1 MSEQPST
8 DTILRIAEKTRR
20 ADEESS
26 RTNTRRQITPAPEV
40 HRQRDF
46 VPQDTPCE
54 LHSMRLQSVETKIES
69 LAQSS
74 KEHGVALSDG
84 KVQFA
89 EIRKDLASV
98 TTAVNGVSANIN
110 RGVWL
115 VLSTVILAILA
126 GVVVAAKVAAHP

>member
-26 RTNTRRQITPAPEV
+26 RANTRRQITPAPEV

-54 LHSMRLQSVETKIES
+54 MHNMRMKSVEEKIDAQSVTI
-69 LAQSS
+69 

-98 TTAVNGVSANIN
+98 TQAVNGVSANIN
-110 RGVWL
+110 RGVWIIVTAVMLAMLGL
-115 VLSTVILAILA
+115 VLKTT
-126 GVVVAAKVAAHP
+126 GAHP

>member
-26 RTNTRRQITPAPEV
+26 RTGTRRQITPAPDP
-40 HRQRDF
+40 HRSRDF

-98 TTAVNGVSANIN
+98 TQAVNGVSANIN
-110 RGVWL
+110 RGVWIIVSAVMLGMLGL
-115 VLSTVILAILA
+115 VLKTTV
-126 GVVVAAKVAAHP
+126 VHP